1 MLGPHIIHINPKYSH
16 INAKPLRAL
25 SPITTHR
32 EDKRI
37 TSMNKEIHQEE
48 TEQNNAAPQVPLPV
62 APTANQVT
70 TVDHGIPDWLFE
82 DSDGENSETADSET
96 SDSNIEHPDTE
107 DSNTADSNTAEN
119 AIENAETE
127 DPILNLSLETELLQL
142 VESTTLPDFQS
153 AEEFHQFL
161 LSQFNP
167 HINQEVLESRLLQYE
182 GLLGK
187 YGDWTDSEDRNAAA
201 AGYSS
206 SSRLRALLDELL
218 NHYIQL

>member
-1 MLGPHIIHINPKYSH
+1 
-16 INAKPLRAL
+16 
-25 SPITTHR
+25 
-32 EDKRI
+32 
-37 TSMNKEIHQEE
+37 MNQKIHQEE
-48 TEQNNAAPQVPLPV
+48 TDQNTAAPQVPPPV
-62 APTANQVT
+62 ARTASQVT

-96 SDSNIEHPDTE
+96 SDSETSDSDIEHPDTE

-119 AIENAETE
+119 ATENAETE

-142 VESTTLPDFQS
+142 LESTTLPDFQS

-167 HINQEVLESRLLQYE
+167 HINQEVLELRLLQYE

-187 YGDWTDSEDRNAAA
+187 YGDWTDSEDRDAAA

-206 SSRLRALLDELL
+206 SSRLRALLDEIL
-218 NHYIQL
+218 NQHIQL

>member
-1 MLGPHIIHINPKYSH
+1 
-16 INAKPLRAL
+16 
-25 SPITTHR
+25 
-32 EDKRI
+32 
-37 TSMNKEIHQEE
+37 MNQKIHQEE
-48 TEQNNAAPQVPLPV
+48 TDQNTAAPQVPPPV
-62 APTANQVT
+62 ARTASQVT

-96 SDSNIEHPDTE
+96 SDSETSDSETSDSETSDSETSDSDIEHPDTE

-119 AIENAETE
+119 ATENAETE

-142 VESTTLPDFQS
+142 LESTTLPDFKS

-167 HINQEVLESRLLQYE
+167 HINQEVLELRLLQYE

-187 YGDWTDSEDRNAAA
+187 YGDWTDSEDRDAAA

-206 SSRLRALLDELL
+206 SSRLRALLDEIL
-218 NHYIQL
+218 NQHIQL